1 MDRRQ
6 FDLTLLAN
14 ATSAMHGAEP
24 QLSSLQRQVSN
35 ACGSALC
42 RWRVTGDGWLTA
54 SLPRG
59 D

>member
-14 ATSAMHGAEP
+14 ATTAMHGAEP

-42 RWRVTGDGWLTA
+42 RWRVTGDG
-54 SLPRG
+54 
-59 D
+59 